1 MAVNK
6 HFHTSNSAAIA
17 TEKSLYNNLVA
28 EAIQIYGH
36 DVYYM
41 DRTLVNE
48 DTILGIDPLSKF
60 KDAAKIEMYMEDA
73 DGGFAGERE
82 LISQFGLEN
91 LSEATFVVNKLRFQ
105 EMTKQIMIES
115 GTSSEEGGSILLEEG
130 SLIQSTDAGGSILI
144 NATDSSSSNS
154 GDEFLLDGTD
164 SSSTDAGDKI
174 ILNATAVDSYS
185 KLEGSD
191 FYILSETAA
200 TDSDRPLEGDALYHP
215 ILEKMFQINFVD
227 HDEPFHQLD
236 NNPVYKL
243 RCRLFDYGM
252 EALDTGISDIDA
264 IETTETLDA
273 LIYQFTLEQ
282 SSAVNEDIRLEN
294 GITNAGLALLDGTD
308 LNFERMVLNGTDL
321 HFEKMILSGTD
332 SSSTN
337 AGDNI
342 RLEGG
347 DSSDGIL
354 LNETSETVPSN
365 RESNVRLEGGDS
377 SDGYLLNENSETST
391 SNAGDNIS
399 GEDDTTSVGESII
412 LEQPADSG
420 DAAYLLNED
429 YIVGDFDTDTTTQNE
444 LFEVQSRSVLDFSES
459 NPFGDVGSSS

>member
-17 TEKSLYNNLVA
+17 TEKSLYSNLVA

-115 GTSSEEGGSILLEEG
+115 GTSSAEGGSILLEEG

-174 ILNATAVDSYS
+174 ILNATAIDSYS
-185 KLEGSD
+185 KLEGST
-191 FYILSETAA
+191 FYILTETAA

-252 EALDTGISDIDA
+252 EALDTGISDIDV
-264 IETTETLDA
+264 IETTETFDA
-273 LIYQFTLEQ
+273 LIFQFTLEQ

-308 LNFERMVLNGTDL
+308 LDFERMVLNGT
-321 HFEKMILSGTD
+321 G
-332 SSSTN
+332 SSLDRD
-337 AGDNI
+337 GDNI
-342 RLEGG
+342 
-347 DSSDGIL
+347 
-354 LNETSETVPSN
+354 
-365 RESNVRLEGGDS
+365 RLEGGDS
-377 SDGYLLNENSETST
+377 SDGYLLNEDSETST

-429 YIVGDFDTDTTTQNE
+429 YIVGDFSTDTTTQNE